1 MPSLAEQICSRVH
14 TLLLNAT
21 DAGANVYRDRQDAFT
36 REETPA
42 ILVEASDEQTDTL
55 GGGTGAGL
63 LRPMA
68 QVDRDTLRISVT
80 VCVRSAAWQQV
91 ADAVR
96 VQAHALLVSDA
107 ALRALAPGLRRDRC
121 EWRSANTDLPF
132 GYAAQGYQ
140 FTYLTRAHALDVAG

>member
-1 MPSLAEQICSRVH
+1 MASIAEQICSRIH

-21 DAGANVYRDRQDAFT
+21 AAGVAVYRDRDDAFT

-42 ILVEASDEQTDTL
+42 ILIEAADEQTDTL
-55 GGGTGAGL
+55 GGSNGTGLG
-63 LRPMA
+63 RPMT
-68 QVDRDTLRISVT
+68 QIDRDTLRISIT

-96 VQAHALLVSDA
+96 VQVHALLVADS
-107 ALRALAPGLRRDRC
+107 ALRALATNLKRDRC
-121 EWRSANTDLPF
+121 EWRSASTDVPF

-140 FTYLTRAHALDVAG
+140 LTYLTRAHALDVAG